1 MMMASE
7 DVVMILHKSWLAM
20 GLVILYLCCILTSDP
35 LGILQCKYQDL
46 AHIIQATA
54 DFPNPSI
61 IASYLQLVTLWSH
74 NQPHFNGTVISHQP
88 DMTTISQFC
97 IQCFSWSAETVL
109 NKVSSVWTGAI
120 I

>member
-1 MMMASE
+1 MMTASK
-7 DVVMILHKSWLAM
+7 DAVMILHKSWLTM
-20 GLVILYLCCILTSDP
+20 GLVILYLCHILTSDP
-35 LGILQCKYQDL
+35 LGILQHKYWDL

-74 NQPHFNGTVISHQP
+74 NQLHFNGMVISHQP
-88 DMTTISQFC
+88 D
-97 IQCFSWSAETVL
+97 CFSWSAETVL